1 MFGVRFWLLSV
12 AYAALAALLIGLPTV
27 LIPNS
32 FFMRMTP
39 TSPVDYIIWI
49 VSDALIG
56 PLLALMTLY
65 PVGAPLPMR
74 GASVTASTGDGS
86 GAETSGAETSGAE
99 AAPSGAPG
107 GWRTLIGGLFSYFSV
122 GCPVCNKIV
131 LLFLGASGAMS
142 IFNPL
147 RPFLGASAV
156 ALLAV
161 TLYLR
166 VRTLRHGCPV

>member
-1 MFGVRFWLLSV
+1 MFGARFWLLSA
-12 AYAALAALLIGLPTV
+12 AYAVIVALFIGLPTV

-39 TSPVDYIIWI
+39 TSPIDYVVWI
-49 VSDALIG
+49 ASDALIG

-65 PVGAPLPMR
+65 PTGAPLAVR
-74 GASVTASTGDGS
+74 GASVAPSADIGDGTASS
-86 GAETSGAETSGAE
+86 GVE
-99 AAPSGAPG
+99 AASGGAPG
-107 GWRTLIGGLFSYFSV
+107 GWRTLIGGIFSYFSV

>member
-1 MFGVRFWLLSV
+1 MFGARFWLLSA
-12 AYAALAALLIGLPTV
+12 AYAVIAALFIGLPTV

-39 TSPVDYIIWI
+39 TSPIDYLVWI
-49 VSDALIG
+49 ASDALIG

-65 PVGAPLPMR
+65 PASAPLVVR
-74 GASVTASTGDGS
+74 GAA
-86 GAETSGAETSGAE
+86 
-99 AAPSGAPG
+99 AAPSVDAGGGMESSSMEMASDGASGSASG
-107 GWRTLIGGLFSYFSV
+107 GWRTLIGGIFSYFSV